1 MGGKPMIRRQTPM
14 ATPKYPHIKVRLSGQ
29 DGNAFTMLGAC
40 RRAAE
45 RAGLPPEEVKAFT
58 EEATAR
64 DHDHLLQTAMRWFN
78 CR

>member
-29 DGNAFTMLGAC
+29 DGNAFTILGAC

-45 RAGLPPEEVKAFT
+45 RAGLPP
-58 EEATAR
+58 
-64 DHDHLLQTAMRWFN
+64 
-78 CR
+78 